1 MFIKDRVFFHTSGN
15 ELEKFY
21 IRKLTLEDID
31 KIALARKMQETENG
45 NGASN
50 KYILEYKKV
59 LKKLFVENNVIGA
72 GAFHDDNLVSLA
84 FYNLINFGNEKKIP
98 YLCGVWTNP
107 EYRKKTLAT
116 QVYKKLMEDTA
127 RRKDELQTISIV
139 TVEGN
144 EIAHKLY
151 NSLGYEL
158 VDDEM
163 TFLGDVKSPKEGIE
177 VDVSKLLGKDNLNE
191 EIYLKNKKPQMLIQ
205 FSTEQFFP
213 HPHNLNGIMNRILE
227 IKLIDQEITPKEF
240 RTYLQKFFSKHRFCK
255 FSVKELM
262 QKEKFGRIFDYS
274 KIDKNYFDLMSAFE
288 YLKFEGIDEKP
299 KTIQRSANVME
310 KNLIKDFEYMD
321 RCFDED
327 R

>member
-1 MFIKDRVFFHTSGN
+1 MFIKDRIFFHTTGN
-15 ELEKFY
+15 ELEKFC
-21 IRKLTLEDID
+21 IKKLTIEDID
-31 KIALARKMQETENG
+31 KIAIARKMQETENG

-59 LKKLFVENNVIGA
+59 LKKLFFENNVIGA
-72 GAFHDDNLVSLA
+72 GAFHDDDLVSLA
-84 FYNLINFGNEKKIP
+84 FYNLISFGNDRKIP

-116 QVYKKLMEDTA
+116 QVYKKLMEEA
-127 RRKDELQTISIV
+127 FIRKDELQSTSIV

-163 TFLGDVKSPKEGIE
+163 TFLGDVKSPNESI
-177 VDVSKLLGKDNLNE
+177 DVYVSRLLGKDNVNE
-191 EIYLKNKKPQMLIQ
+191 EVYLKEKKPKMLIQ

-213 HPHNLNGIMNRILE
+213 HPHNVNGIMNRILE
-227 IKLIDQEITPKEF
+227 IKLIDQEITLKEF
-240 RTYLQKFFSKHRFCK
+240 RTYLQKFLSKHRFCK

-262 QKEKFGRIFDYS
+262 EREKFGRVFGYS
-274 KIDKNYFDLMSAFE
+274 KIDKNYLNIMSAFE
-288 YLKFEGIDEKP
+288 YLKFEGTDGKV
-299 KTIQRSANVME
+299 KNIQKSGNVMG